1 MCPSWPS
8 RGSVRWHPEPG
19 GTEAPAVTCTRP
31 TLLLRASGLVL
42 KPFSSTPHPEASV
55 LSNVRRENPQG
66 PRVLSICPLRR
77 GPVSL
82 QLGMNPGLSAS
93 HSACS
98 QMRWTATEEKQQRK
112 SLAVPPG
119 GLRPPVPGLREPS
132 GAWRPA
138 LGAGRADPR
147 PGATSGPAALPPTRP
162 VSTQLQGPP
171 VPTTPEP
178 SGGFVAGWASARES
192 APPDLLRRSPLI
204 LRLPLPKVLV
214 PEFSVLTVQAT
225 DKQHFALG

>member
-1 MCPSWPS
+1 
-8 RGSVRWHPEPG
+8 
-19 GTEAPAVTCTRP
+19 
-31 TLLLRASGLVL
+31 
-42 KPFSSTPHPEASV
+42 
-55 LSNVRRENPQG
+55 
-66 PRVLSICPLRR
+66 
-77 GPVSL
+77 
-82 QLGMNPGLSAS
+82 MNPGLSAS
-93 HSACS
+93 HGTCS

-171 VPTTPEP
+171 VPATPEP
-178 SGGFVAGWASARES
+178 SGGFVASWATARES